1 MPYVICQTPLRR
13 SPVLRCTAV
22 LLAGFLLAG
31 FAYVP
36 IVQEIASFLIVE
48 DSLAPAA
55 AIISLGGEGKPPF
68 REIEAA
74 RLYRAGWAP
83 LVVIVR
89 GARHQDVQRFQDLGN
104 DARQSWELSR
114 EALMREGVPP
124 YAILLLKDNP
134 QNTLE
139 ELQIAFRAFSSKD
152 EPVILVTSTFHT
164 RRARLTWEYVTKGRS
179 RAIVRAVVRDS
190 FDPTRW
196 WQQRGFAWSVA
207 HEYLGLIN
215 YYAGF
220 PIPGSREG

>member
-1 MPYVICQTPLRR
+1 M
-13 SPVLRCTAV
+13 LRCGAV
-22 LLAGFLLAG
+22 VLAGALSAG
-31 FAYVP
+31 FFHAP
-36 IVQEIASFLIVE
+36 ILREIASFLIVE
-48 DSLAPAA
+48 DSLQPAA
-55 AIISLGGEGKPPF
+55 AILPLGGEGRPPF

-89 GARHQDVQRFQDLGN
+89 GARHQDVQQFQDPGN
-104 DARQSWELSR
+104 DARQPWDLSC

-124 YAILLLKDNP
+124 SAILVLKDNA

-139 ELQIAFRAFSSKD
+139 ELQAASRALRSK
-152 EPVILVTSTFHT
+152 ESPVILVTSTFHT

-179 RAIVRAVVRDS
+179 QAIVRAVGRDS

-215 YYAGF
+215 YYAGL
-220 PIPGSREG
+220 PIPLSREG

>member
-1 MPYVICQTPLRR
+1 M
-13 SPVLRCTAV
+13 LRCGAV
-22 LLAGFLLAG
+22 VLAGALSAG
-31 FAYVP
+31 FFHAP
-36 IVQEIASFLIVE
+36 ILREIASFLIVE
-48 DSLAPAA
+48 DSLQPAA
-55 AIISLGGEGKPPF
+55 AILPLGGEGRPPF

-89 GARHQDVQRFQDLGN
+89 GARHQDVQQFQDPGN
-104 DARQSWELSR
+104 DARQPWDLSC

-124 YAILLLKDNP
+124 SAILVLKDNA

-139 ELQIAFRAFSSKD
+139 ELQAASRALRSK
-152 EPVILVTSTFHT
+152 ESPVIFVTSTFHT
-164 RRARLTWEYVTKGRS
+164 RRARLIWEYVTKGRS
-179 RAIVRAVVRDS
+179 QAIVRAVGRDS

-215 YYAGF
+215 YYAGL
-220 PIPGSREG
+220 PIPLSREG

>member
-1 MPYVICQTPLRR
+1 MVSYIRR
-13 SPVLRCTAV
+13 HRALTCTGILLAATV
-22 LLAGFLLAG
+22 LAGFG
-31 FAYVP
+31 HVP

-89 GARHQDVQRFQDLGN
+89 GARHQDAQWFQDLTN

-124 YAILLLKDNP
+124 SAILLLKDNAH
-134 QNTLE
+134 NTLE
-139 ELQIAFRAFSSKD
+139 ELQIAFRAFGPKNA
-152 EPVILVTSTFHT
+152 PVILVTSTLHT

-179 RAIVRAVVRDS
+179 RAIVRAVGRDS
-190 FDPTRW
+190 FDQTRW
-196 WQQRGFAWSVA
+196 WQQREFARSVA

-215 YYAGF
+215 CYAGF
-220 PIPGSREG
+220 PISGRGALNHSQ

>member
-1 MPYVICQTPLRR
+1 M
-13 SPVLRCTAV
+13 LRCGAV
-22 LLAGFLLAG
+22 VLAGALSAG
-31 FAYVP
+31 FFHAP
-36 IVQEIASFLIVE
+36 ILREIASFLIVE
-48 DSLAPAA
+48 DSLQPAA
-55 AIISLGGEGKPPF
+55 AILPLGGEGRPPF

-89 GARHQDVQRFQDLGN
+89 GARHQDVQQFQDPGN
-104 DARQSWELSR
+104 DARQPWDLSC

-124 YAILLLKDNP
+124 SAILVLKDNA

-139 ELQIAFRAFSSKD
+139 ELQAASRALRSK
-152 EPVILVTSTFHT
+152 ESPVIFVTSTFHT
-164 RRARLTWEYVTKGRS
+164 RRARLIWEYVTKGCS
-179 RAIVRAVVRDS
+179 QAIVRAVGRDS

-215 YYAGF
+215 YYAGL
-220 PIPGSREG
+220 PIPLSREG